1 MWRDWEIERVRTG
14 RTGEGYEFA
23 QNILN
28 KILKELIKILV
39 KNVWDLS
46 LDRVTLLDDVI
57 FLRIPLKNY
66 KC

>member
-14 RTGEGYEFA
+14 RTGEGYEHA
-23 QNILN
+23 QNVLT

>member
-14 RTGEGYEFA
+14 RTGEGYEYA

-39 KNVWDLS
+39 KNVWDFS
-46 LDRVTLLDDVI
+46 LDRVTLLDVI
-57 FLRIPLKNY
+57 FLRIHLKNY